1 MACLDYEAEAEVEGL
16 GGMLDGSLGEDA
28 FTRSCQALVQQP
40 QAAGDGWHFVTLP
53 GAPGGGYLRKVELVI
68 LPSVGTESAASCLQC
83 ETSFEVDDDSAST
96 FTSEKGL
103 TARFEY
109 HVVYSLSYAVP
120 VLYLNAHT
128 LDGRRLSLDSILSR
142 ASLTLRAGLDGAG
155 TSRVSGAES
164 QDGDDYDGRTE
175 CAIRWDGL
183 TQQEHP
189 LLGHPFYVLHPC
201 RTAQLLQ
208 PIVGLAHA
216 ERRQLNYLFCFPF
229 MILWR

>member
-53 GAPGGGYLRKVELVI
+53 
-68 LPSVGTESAASCLQC
+68 
-83 ETSFEVDDDSAST
+83 VDDDSAST

-216 ERRQLNYLFCFPF
+216 ERRQLNYLVSWLSTVGPAVGLSLPLHLAKF
-229 MILWR
+229 